1 MQQRDD
7 VEGQRGFF
15 PDRRQ
20 AGQSLAAH
28 LLAYAG
34 RPGLIV
40 LALPRGGVPVAYE
53 VALALGAPLDI
64 AVVRKLGVPGHP
76 ELAMGAIAGG
86 KVRVLNREL
95 LRELR
100 IEDAAIDRV
109 VDVEREELRRRER
122 VYRGERPSPNV
133 AGKTVILVDDGLA
146 TGATMFAAVSA
157 IERQHAAEVVVAAP
171 VASRDAIAHLR
182 ASGVTAVAV
191 ITPEPFYGVSLW
203 YEDFEQTTDD
213 EVRELLDAAW
223 RHEVVPPP
231 GIHEPPPAAAPD
243 GVAESR

>member
-1 MQQRDD
+1 MHARGD
-7 VEGQRGFF
+7 VEVSMHFF

-28 LLAYAG
+28 LFRQYG
-34 RPGLIV
+34 DRRDTIV

-53 VALALGAPLDI
+53 VALALHAPLDI
-64 AVVRKLGVPGHP
+64 VVVRKLGVPGHP

-100 IEDAAIDRV
+100 IEDEAIDRV
-109 VDVEREELRRRER
+109 VEVEREELRRRER

-133 AGKTVILVDDGLA
+133 AGRTVILVDDGLA
-146 TGATMFAAVSA
+146 TGATMAAAVA
-157 IERQHAAEVVVAAP
+157 AVERQHAAQVVVAAP
-171 VASRDAIAHLR
+171 VASREAIAPFRSWGLD
-182 ASGVTAVAV
+182 AVAV
-191 ITPEPFYGVSLW
+191 IMPEPFHGVSLW
-203 YEDFEQTTDD
+203 YDDFDQTSDT
-213 EVRELLDAAW
+213 EVRTLLDAAW
-223 RHEVVPPP
+223 KHEVVAVP
-231 GIHEPPPAAAPD
+231 GFRATAEHD